1 MMISNI
7 ISNQIHNYV
16 KTTNYTE
23 FLMMCFGNALVCEV
37 EVIDSSNEGVHKN
50 QSTPTPHIHIAHNT
64 PYWLAHY
71 PTATHDG
78 SIWNLH
84 TFVNKDH

>member
-1 MMISNI
+1 
-7 ISNQIHNYV
+7 
-16 KTTNYTE
+16 
-23 FLMMCFGNALVCEV
+23 MMCFGNALVCEV

-50 QSTPTPHIHIAHNT
+50 QSTPTPHIYIAHNT

-71 PTATHDG
+71 PTATQDG